1 MPRPITHPDEVALA
15 LGMSSPTAGGWGADV
30 EQTQL
35 PTTTLSSRDTR
46 TMLSSDNSRTEV
58 SPRGSP
64 QRDVHIEKARALALG
79 EDLKHDISR
88 HADKKEVCLCVCA
101 CVCVRENVYLFPGV
115 CVCEREQLVKHR
127 PAARPHPTLLLRRL
141 T

>member
-46 TMLSSDNSRTEV
+46 ALLSSDISMTRTEV

-79 EDLKHDISR
+79 EDLKHDNSR
-88 HADKKEVCLCVCA
+88 HADKKEVCLCVCVFVHVF
-101 CVCVRENVYLFPGV
+101 VCVKT
-115 CVCEREQLVKHR
+115 CI
-127 PAARPHPTLLLRRL
+127 
-141 T
+141 